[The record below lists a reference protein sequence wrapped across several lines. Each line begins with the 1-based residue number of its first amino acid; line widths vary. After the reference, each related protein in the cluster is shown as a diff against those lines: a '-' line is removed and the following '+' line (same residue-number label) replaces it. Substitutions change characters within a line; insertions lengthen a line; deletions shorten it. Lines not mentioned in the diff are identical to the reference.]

1 MNESMGL
8 RGVMRM
14 RRILGI
20 VAVVCLAF
28 PAAWAAD
35 PAQKISGNIVD
46 VVKAEIYPGTLVIK
60 DGKIKEIVRDDKM
73 YVDYII
79 PGLVDAHVHIESSL
93 LPPSEFARLAV
104 VHGTV
109 ATVSDPHEI
118 ANVLG
123 VPGIDT
129 MIEDAKKGPFKFHFG
144 ASSCVPATAF
154 ETAGAKID
162 ADAVGQLLQRSEI
175 KYLSEMMNYPGV
187 LQDDPEVMAKLKA
200 ARDHKEPVDGHAPGL
215 MGEDLKKY
223 VGAGISTDHETLTFD
238 EGMEK
243 AALGMN
249 VIIREGSA
257 AKNFNALHK
266 LIGKY
271 PALCMFGSD
280 DKHPDD
286 LVKGHIN
293 EMVKRAFALGYE
305 KMAVLRCASY
315 NPVKHYGLDVGLLQK
330 GDPADLVVVDDFER
344 FNILKTYINGKLV
357 AQDGKSLLEKQA
369 ANIKNQFL
377 AREKKPED
385 FRVKAQEGVLYVI
398 GAIDGQL
405 VTQKLKV
412 TPKIVGGYVVSDP
425 DRDILKITVVN
436 RYQDVPPA
444 VAFVKRFGLKKGA
457 IASSFAHD
465 SHNVIAVGVSDED
478 IARAVNLV
486 IRDRGGLALAYDQHE
501 EILDLPIAGL
511 MSNQDGYQVA
521 EQYSKMTATVKEL
534 GSQLKAPY
542 MTLSFMALLVIPDL
556 KLSDKGIFDGRS
568 FRFIDLFDSPKG
580 EPKIKKR

>member
-1 MNESMGL
+1 MKK
-8 RGVMRM
+8 RM
-14 RRILGI
+14 VLGI
-20 VAVVCLAF
+20 VAVVCVAF
-28 PAAWAAD
+28 PLAWAAD
-35 PAQKISGNIVD
+35 PALKISGNIVD
-46 VVKAEIYPGTLVIK
+46 VVTAEIYPGTLIIK
-60 DGKIKEIVRDDKM
+60 DGKIQEVVRDDKI
-73 YVDYII
+73 YVNYII

-123 VPGIDT
+123 IPGIDY
-129 MIEDAKKGPFKFHFG
+129 MIEDAKKGPFKFNFG

-162 ADAVGQLLQRSEI
+162 AEAVGQLLQRSEI

-223 VGAGISTDHETLTFD
+223 AGAGISTDHETLSFN
-238 EGMEK
+238 EGAEK
-243 AALGMN
+243 VALGMK

-257 AKNFNALHK
+257 AQNFNVLHK

-271 PALCMFGSD
+271 PAFCMFGSD
-280 DKHPDD
+280 DKHSDD

-293 EMVKRAFALGYE
+293 DLVKRAFALGYD

-330 GDPADLVVVDDFER
+330 GDPADLVVVDDLER
-344 FNILKTYINGKLV
+344 FNIMKVYINGRLV
-357 AQDGKSLLEKQA
+357 AQNGKSLLARQPA
-369 ANIKNQFL
+369 DSKNQFL
-377 AREKKPED
+377 AHEKKPED
-385 FRVKAQEGVLYVI
+385 FRVKAKPGVLNVI
-398 GAIDGQL
+398 GAIEGQL
-405 VTQKLKV
+405 VTQMLKV
-412 TPKIVGGYVVSDP
+412 TPKVVGGYAVSDP
-425 DRDILKITVVN
+425 DRDLLKITVVN

-457 IASSFAHD
+457 MASSFAHD

-486 IRDRGGLALAYDQHE
+486 VRHRGGLALVHDQQEH
-501 EILDLPIAGL
+501 ILSLPIAGL
-511 MSNQDGYQVA
+511 MSTEDGYQVA
-521 EQYSKMTATVKEL
+521 EQYSKINATVKEL
-534 GSQLKAPY
+534 GSHLKAPY

-556 KLSDKGIFDGRS
+556 KLSDKGLFDGRN
-568 FRFIDLFDSPKG
+568 FRFIDLFDSPK
-580 EPKIKKR
+580 EDPRVKKR